1 MFRSRLIRVPR
12 VIPDFAKKCALPWSI
27 SVIAAAKKAPP
38 PAELISPE
46 VADRSISASEEQ
58 PQQDDHRNRHTD
70 QPKQNSFSHFR
81 LHQFLRWKENARR
94 RVRFQR
100 SGGKNL
106 ARREISRRPARAAAR
121 GLAS

>member
-1 MFRSRLIRVPR
+1 MFRSRLIRSPSGSYR
-12 VIPDFAKKCALPWSI
+12 TLRKNARFPWSI

-46 VADRSISASEEQ
+46 VADRSMSASEEQ

-100 SGGKNL
+100 SDGKT
-106 ARREISRRPARAAAR
+106 SYP
-121 GLAS
+121 